1 MDVLEAMKKE
11 MLRRK
16 LSHRT
21 ITSYLFY
28 VRKFFVFCKKD
39 PKKFSKIDIRDFLDK
54 YVERESAGSSI
65 NVVHN
70 ALRFMMEEVLR
81 KSMKLNI
88 RYSKTPKHLPVC
100 LNKDEV
106 KRLIGVIGND
116 KHRLL
121 VSLMYGA
128 GLRVSEVVR
137 LKPADIDLDAGVGWV
152 RHGKGDK
159 DRPFILPECL
169 KEELKNVLDDHKV
182 YLFLGNNR
190 AHLSSRSVQEIV
202 KQAAKKAGITKKVH
216 PHTLRHSFA
225 THLLESGVDVIAVQA
240 LLGHNEVR
248 TTMVYL
254 HAAKPKLLSIRSP
267 LDPL

>member
-21 ITSYLFY
+21 ITSYVFY
-28 VRKFFVFCKKD
+28 VRKFLAFCKKD
-39 PKKFSKIDIRDFLDK
+39 PREFSKIDVRNFLDR

-88 RYSKTPKHLPVC
+88 RYSKTSKHLPVC
-100 LNKDEV
+100 LSKEEI
-106 KRLIGVIGND
+106 KKLIGAIRND

-137 LKPADIDLDAGVGWV
+137 LQPVDIDFDAGVGWV
-152 RHGKGDK
+152 RQYKH
-159 DRPFILPECL
+159 FW
-169 KEELKNVLDDHKV
+169 
-182 YLFLGNNR
+182 
-190 AHLSSRSVQEIV
+190 
-202 KQAAKKAGITKKVH
+202 GIMK
-216 PHTLRHSFA
+216 
-225 THLLESGVDVIAVQA
+225 SG
-240 LLGHNEVR
+240 R
-248 TTMVYL
+248 
-254 HAAKPKLLSIRSP
+254 R
-267 LDPL
+267 